1 MGSAAGALPQGLTG
15 TGPAT
20 LLLTRPAPPR
30 PRLPPPGPAPRRSPW
45 TELGPRPAVPRSV
58 FPGIPSRHRGQILVP
73 SRPRPRQKPW
83 PPGLLVAATCGIRLQ
98 PSGRALPGPRV
109 PGLSWR
115 PGTREQHKPCRAC
128 TLLGET
134 QAHHTVTQH
143 KCVVMETSCGLRI
156 GEGFSADLEK
166 LTR

>member
-1 MGSAAGALPQGLTG
+1 MGSAAGALPRGLTG

-45 TELGPRPAVPRSV
+45 TELRPRPAVPRSV

-73 SRPRPRQKPW
+73 SGLRPRQKPW